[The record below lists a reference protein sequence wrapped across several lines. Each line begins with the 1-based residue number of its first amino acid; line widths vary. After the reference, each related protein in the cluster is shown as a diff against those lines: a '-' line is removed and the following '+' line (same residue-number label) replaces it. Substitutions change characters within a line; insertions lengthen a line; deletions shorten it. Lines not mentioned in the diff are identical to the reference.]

1 MMSGVGTCFLS
12 FVAFLSRSWWDYTTV
27 LTILSL
33 LSTLTVL
40 MMPESSL
47 WLEKNQIKKESQDK
61 KQVWRKFIASRQLLG
76 TSFLLSI
83 LFSGS
88 MMSFYGLSLSINSV
102 NGNIFLNFFVL
113 GLADAGASL
122 VLVVMAKYIKRIRLL
137 MIHFF
142 GVGFCCIVVGCLRY
156 FQVEIYQVN
165 LVG

>member
-1 MMSGVGTCFLS
+1 MLS
-12 FVAFLSRSWWDYTTV
+12 LVAFLSRSWRDYTFI

-33 LSTLTVL
+33 ISTLMVL
-40 MMPESSL
+40 TMPESSL
-47 WLEKNQIKKESQDK
+47 WLESSQIKKESQDK

-88 MMSFYGLSLSINSV
+88 MMSFYGLSLSIASV
-102 NGNIFLNFFVL
+102 NGNIFLNFFIL

-142 GVGFCCIVVGCLRY
+142 GVGLSCIVVGLLRY
-156 FQVEIYQVN
+156 FEVTIYQVRTHRVRKIN
-165 LVG
+165 RT